1 MRVPVTGAFGFTGTA
16 VVRRLTSAGHEVVA
30 LTHRPPGAPLPPW
43 WAGDVMHADICDVR
57 AVRAAVS
64 NVDAGMPPGS
74 PVPATGVI
82 RQAQGIP
89 PGHATGTKTI
99 VDALI
104 AKAENSGQ
112 ATPFVHASTHAVYG
126 APEDQPVIE
135 DTPLA
140 PASPYG
146 RSKAAAEDTVTA
158 ASRAGALNAV
168 RLRLFN
174 IAGAVAGTTD
184 TEQTRI
190 IPKTLAVA
198 TGRAPVV
205 EINGDGGAIRDF
217 VHVQDAADAFLLALE
232 ASAQTSNAVYNVG
245 ATAAR
250 VLDIITI
257 AEQVTG
263 QEIPV
268 IYRSPKTESPVMIA
282 DTTRIRNQLCWIP
295 ERSSLNQIITDAW
308 EATLCELPQSAGN
321 QPIPSQA
328 LFAMPSG
335 DRRSS
340 KLPSR
345 SGTNVTHPADQHVIP
360 AAFRFSGGFAD
371 PRESTADHISMPCT
385 LLAARG
391 VHVQRSAERQCR
403 APALCVPLRR
413 LPALVR
419 PGHLVVL
426 VRCVRQQPDNRRR
439 TQSQPDHPH
448 RQDSK
453 NEQERAV
460 GDHPPAIW
468 RRNRAAPQLKYQSQ
482 TPAWPPCALQPL
494 AYRDCCLIRVSVL
507 RLG

>member
-1 MRVPVTGAFGFTGTA
+1 MRVLVTGAFGFTGTA
-16 VVRRLTSAGHEVVA
+16 VVRRLTSAAHEVVA

-43 WAGDVMHADICDVR
+43 WAGTVMHADICDAR

-64 NVDAGMPPGS
+64 NVDAVCHLAALSRLRESFDRPKEYHQ
-74 PVPATGVI
+74 VN
-82 RQAQGIP
+82 
-89 PGHATGTKTI
+89 ATGTKTI

-146 RSKAAAEDTVTA
+146 RSKADAEDTVTA

-198 TGRAPVV
+198 AGRAPVV

-232 ASAQTSNAVYNVG
+232 SSAQPSNAVYNVG

-268 IYRSPKTESPVMIA
+268 IHRPPKTESPVMIA
-282 DTTRIRNQLCWIP
+282 DTTRIRNQLSWIP

-321 QPIPSQA
+321 QPVPSQA
-328 LFAMPSG
+328 PFAMRTG

-340 KLPSR
+340 KLPAR
-345 SGTNVTHPADQHVIP
+345 PGTNVTRPSRP
-360 AAFRFSGGFAD
+360 TRYSG
-371 PRESTADHISMPCT
+371 
-385 LLAARG
+385 
-391 VHVQRSAERQCR
+391 
-403 APALCVPLRR
+403 R
-413 LPALVR
+413 LPIF
-419 PGHLVVL
+419 G
-426 VRCVRQQPDNRRR
+426 
-439 TQSQPDHPH
+439 
-448 RQDSK
+448 
-453 NEQERAV
+453 
-460 GDHPPAIW
+460 
-468 RRNRAAPQLKYQSQ
+468 
-482 TPAWPPCALQPL
+482 
-494 AYRDCCLIRVSVL
+494 
-507 RLG
+507 RLSAST